1 MLAVNNLIVDLMQ
14 CLDTITQVFFLKEAF
29 TVIKSFIEVL
39 LFAPHFIYATI
50 YSMGTQL
57 NYRPVM

>member
-1 MLAVNNLIVDLMQ
+1 MLAANNLIVDLMQ
-14 CLDTITQVFFLKEAF
+14 CLDTVTQVFLKEAF

-50 YSMGTQL
+50 
-57 NYRPVM
+57 

>member
-1 MLAVNNLIVDLMQ
+1 MLAVNNLTVDLMQ
-14 CLDTITQVFFLKEAF
+14 CLDTVTQVFLKEAF

-50 YSMGTQL
+50 YSMGIQL

>member
-14 CLDTITQVFFLKEAF
+14 CLDTVTQVFLKEAV

>member
-14 CLDTITQVFFLKEAF
+14 CLDTVTQVFLKEAF

-50 YSMGTQL
+50 YSMGIQL
-57 NYRPVM
+57 NCRPVM

>member
-14 CLDTITQVFFLKEAF
+14 CLDTVTQVFLKEAF

-50 YSMGTQL
+50 YSMDIQL

>member
-1 MLAVNNLIVDLMQ
+1 MQ
-14 CLDTITQVFFLKEAF
+14 CLDTVTQVFFKEAF

-50 YSMGTQL
+50 YSMGIQL

>member
-14 CLDTITQVFFLKEAF
+14 CLDTVTQVFLKEAF

-50 YSMGTQL
+50 YSMGIQL

>member
-1 MLAVNNLIVDLMQ
+1 MLAANNLIVDLMQ
-14 CLDTITQVFFLKEAF
+14 CLDTVTQVFLKEAF

-50 YSMGTQL
+50 YSMGIQL